1 MSEQPKLLSAEQYH
15 ECLRSALR
23 RMAVAINSPA
33 QVCPGEWLHLQDDE
47 LSAKF
52 RDKSP
57 SSDNGETYYEQL
69 VRFHIEKQDTTVS
82 YDDDD
87 LAENFFYGRFLFRN
101 SDHPPIRVEATMQQ
115 AFIEWSHQGLALPRY
130 KAEEMGVTGD
140 KLSDPIFIG
149 SCATNYL
156 LKNFW
161 HNYVHNVLQQ
171 ISFENYKHFGGLAR
185 YEADFEADNLANL
198 FLIHSYGLQV
208 RASGFGIHDID
219 IPKKIIQ
226 LLRCNHC
233 NKVFALRAAAR
244 REMQDHEELAWR
256 YRRTLSSYL
265 SGWLAA
271 IGFSVTAIGVYLRP
285 TQVIISL
292 NGIRIAVDQE
302 PNLDAESELR
312 HSHFKGVAVEAGAK
326 YRRIILDHPNLASYA
341 SHSLLAC
348 FTRAGLE
355 SAEEIM
361 NGPDERPLG
370 IQIVP

>member
-1 MSEQPKLLSAEQYH
+1 
-15 ECLRSALR
+15 
-23 RMAVAINSPA
+23 MAVAINCPA
-33 QVCPGEWLHLQDDE
+33 QVCPVEWLHLQDDE

-52 RDKSP
+52 RHKSP
-57 SSDNGETYYEQL
+57 SSDNGETYNEQL
-69 VRFHIEKQDTTVS
+69 VRFHIERQDTAVS

-87 LAENFFYGRFLFRN
+87 LAENFFYGRFSFT
-101 SDHPPIRVEATMQQ
+101 SGDPPIRVVAIMQQ
-115 AFIEWSHQGLALPRY
+115 AFIEWSHQGLALTRY
-130 KAEEMGVTGD
+130 KAEEMGVSGD
-140 KLSDPIFIG
+140 KLSDPVFIG
-149 SCATNYL
+149 SCAANYL

-208 RASGFGIHDID
+208 RTSGFSTHEID

-226 LLRCNHC
+226 LLRRNQC

-244 REMQDHEELAWR
+244 RETQDHEELAWR

-285 TQVIISL
+285 TQVVISL

-302 PNLDAESELR
+302 PNLGVESELR
-312 HSHFKGVAVEAGAK
+312 HSHFKGVAVEAGSK
-326 YRRIILDHPNLASYA
+326 YRRIVLDHPNLASYA

-348 FTRAGLE
+348 FTRARLE
-355 SAEEIM
+355 LAEEVM
-361 NGPDERPLG
+361 KAPDERPLG
-370 IQIVP
+370 IQIVPTARTSS